1 MPRPAKPTRGR
12 PAAAL
17 PFDLT
22 ITAATGAQYA
32 AYLRSN
38 LRRAHAVER
47 PALRELS
54 VALVGDKRMA
64 DIHERFM
71 GIAGPTDVMTFEL
84 DHDARGR
91 VVAGEVVVCVPH
103 ARRQARRSGA
113 AVKNELLLYAL
124 HGMLHLSGFDD
135 RTARDFAAMHKR
147 EDEILRAIGVG
158 AVFAPARGARPAP
171 GKRKTGHAGGI
182 RK

>member
-1 MPRPAKPTRGR
+1 MSRPAKPTRAR
-12 PAAAL
+12 TAAI
-17 PFDLT
+17 PFDLS
-22 ITAATGAQYA
+22 ITAATGAEHV

-38 LRRAHAVER
+38 LRRAHAIER

-64 DIHERFM
+64 DIHQRFM
-71 GIAGPTDVMTFEL
+71 GIAGPTDVITFEL

-91 VVAGEVVVCVPH
+91 VVAGEVVVCVPY
-103 ARRQARRSGA
+103 ALRQARRSGA
-113 AVKNELLLYAL
+113 AVKTELLLYAL

-135 RTARDFAAMHKR
+135 RTARDFGAMHPR

-158 AVFAPARGARPAP
+158 AVFAPAGDVRSAPA
-171 GKRKTGHAGGI
+171 KRTKGRAGGI